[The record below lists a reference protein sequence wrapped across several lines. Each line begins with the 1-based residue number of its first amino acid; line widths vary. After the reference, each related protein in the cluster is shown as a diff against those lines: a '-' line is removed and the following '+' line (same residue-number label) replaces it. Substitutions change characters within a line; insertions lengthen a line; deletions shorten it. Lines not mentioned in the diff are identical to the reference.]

1 MKNKTG
7 YLVLLLTAVLLP
19 VSSTLADAV
28 RYTADRWHTRVY
40 FTVSH
45 MGLSD
50 YGGRFIEHDI
60 DFMFD
65 EDDFGNSS
73 VEVLVPVSSID
84 TFSPE
89 LNSKMGDEGFFDSAN
104 HPTMHFASRDIEQT
118 DDTHASM
125 TGDLSIKGVTLPVT
139 FAVTFNNKV
148 MHPFYE
154 LNNVGFTA
162 TAEIDSRAYGV
173 NPLPD
178 WMLASAVQ
186 LRIEMEAFEGEN
198 VPYYSSEE

>member
-1 MKNKTG
+1 MQNRAG
-7 YLVLLLTAVLLP
+7 YLVLLLTTALLP
-19 VSSTLADAV
+19 LSSVLADAV
-28 RYTADRWHTRVY
+28 RYTADRWHTRIY

-45 MGLSD
+45 MGLSN

-65 EDDFGNSS
+65 EDEFENSS
-73 VEVLVPVSSID
+73 VEVTIPVSSID

-104 HPTMHFASRDIEQT
+104 HPTIHFVSRVIEQT
-118 DDTHASM
+118 DDTHADM
-125 TGDLSIKGVTLPVT
+125 IGDLTVKGVTLPVT
-139 FAVTFNNKV
+139 FSVTYNNKV
-148 MHPFYE
+148 MHPFYD

-173 NPLPD
+173 NSLPD
-178 WMLASAVQ
+178 WMLASTVQ
-186 LRIEMEAFEGEN
+186 LRIEMEAFEGET
-198 VPYYSSEE
+198 VPYYSSGE

>member
-1 MKNKTG
+1 MSRG
-7 YLVLLLTAVLLP
+7 MSAAMILIGMIG
-19 VSSTLADAV
+19 VSSSLPAEPV
-28 RYTADRWHTRVY
+28 QYTADRWHTRIY
-40 FTVSH
+40 FTVDH
-45 MGLSD
+45 MGLSNFS
-50 YGGRFIEHDI
+50 GRFLEHDI
-60 DFMFD
+60 HFIFD
-65 EDDFGNSS
+65 EEDMENSR
-73 VEVLVPVSSID
+73 VEVTVPVSSID

-186 LRIEMEAFEGEN
+186 LRIEMEAFEGEK
-198 VPYYSSEE
+198 VPYYSSTE

>member
-1 MKNKTG
+1 MKSRTG
-7 YLVLLLTAVLLP
+7 DLVLFLTAAILP
-19 VSSTLADAV
+19 LSAAMAEPV

-45 MGLSD
+45 MGLSN
-50 YGGRFIEHDI
+50 YRGRFIEHDI

-73 VEVLVPVSSID
+73 VEVLIPVSSID

-89 LNSKMGDEGFFDSAN
+89 LNSKMGDEGFFDTAN
-104 HPTMHFASRDIEQT
+104 HPTIHFVSREIEQI
-118 DDTHASM
+118 DDVHASM
-125 TGDLSIKGVTLPVT
+125 MGDLTVKGVTLPVS
-139 FAVTFNNKV
+139 FDVIYNNKV
-148 MHPFYE
+148 MHPFFE
-154 LNNVGFTA
+154 LNNIGFTA

-178 WMLASAVQ
+178 WMLASVVE
-186 LRIEMEAFEGEN
+186 LRIEMEAFEGEK

>member
-1 MKNKTG
+1 MQNRAG
-7 YLVLLLTAVLLP
+7 YLVLLLTMVLLP
-19 VSSTLADAV
+19 LSSVLADAV
-28 RYTADRWHTRVY
+28 RYTADRWHTRIY

-45 MGLSD
+45 MGLSN

-65 EDDFGNSS
+65 EDEFENSS
-73 VEVLVPVSSID
+73 VEVTIPVSSID

-89 LNSKMGDEGFFDSAN
+89 LNSKMDDEGFFDSVN
-104 HPTMHFASRDIEQT
+104 HPTIHFVSRIIEQT
-118 DDTHASM
+118 DGTHADM
-125 TGDLSIKGVTLPVT
+125 TGDLTVKGVTLPVT
-139 FAVTFNNKV
+139 FSVTYNNKV
-148 MHPFYE
+148 MHPFYD

-178 WMLASAVQ
+178 WMLASTVQ
-186 LRIEMEAFEGEN
+186 LRIEMEAFEGET
-198 VPYYSSEE
+198 VPYYSSGE

>member
-1 MKNKTG
+1 MKNWLG
-7 YLVLLLTAVLLP
+7 SLILLLTAAFLP
-19 VSSTLADAV
+19 TSSVLADAAL
-28 RYTADRWHTRVY
+28 YTADRWHTRVY

-50 YGGRFIEHDI
+50 YSGRFVEYDI

-65 EDDFGNSS
+65 EDDFENSS
-73 VEVLVPVSSID
+73 VEVLIPVSSID

-89 LNSKMGDEGFFDSAN
+89 LNSKMGDEGFFDAGN
-104 HPTMHFASRDIEQT
+104 HPTIHFVSRNIEQT

-125 TGDLSIKGVTLPVT
+125 TGDLTIKGVTLPVT
-139 FAVTFNNKV
+139 FDVTYNNKV
-148 MHPFYE
+148 MHPYYK
-154 LNNVGFTA
+154 LNNVGFSA

-178 WMLASAVQ
+178 WMLATAVQ
-186 LRIEMEAFEGEN
+186 LRVEMEAFEGDK
-198 VPYYSSEE
+198 VPYYSSGE

>member
-1 MKNKTG
+1 MKIRAGN
-7 YLVLLLTAVLLP
+7 LALFLAAILLPLTA
-19 VSSTLADAV
+19 SLAEAV
-28 RYTADRWHTRVY
+28 RYTPDRWHTRVY

-45 MGLSD
+45 MGLSN
-50 YGGRFIEHDI
+50 YGGRFIEHDV

-65 EDDFGNSS
+65 EDDFANSS
-73 VEVLVPVSSID
+73 VEVTIPVSSID

-89 LNSKMGDEGFFDSAN
+89 LNSKMGDEGFFDSTN
-104 HPTMHFASRDIEQT
+104 HPTMHFVSRDVEQI

-125 TGDLSIKGVTLPVT
+125 TGDLTIKGVTLPVT
-139 FAVTFNNKV
+139 FDVTYNSKV
-148 MHPFYE
+148 MHPYFE

-173 NPLPD
+173 NSLPE
-178 WMLASAVQ
+178 WMLASTVA
-186 LRIEMEAFEGEN
+186 LRIEMEAFEGEK